1 MHAKFFN
8 RKKETATLKRIIESK
23 RSELFIIYG
32 RRGVG
37 KSTLLQEALK
47 KQSAS
52 SMYYRATRRTLAF
65 QLSSLTE
72 ALRDAFPDEYLGG
85 SLGSLDEFLSFVS
98 SLSERRTK
106 AKNKKPVIIILD
118 ELPYLSEV
126 DPGLLTTI
134 QHWWDDNKR
143 RTNIKL
149 FLSGSH
155 ISFMEK
161 EVLDIAAPLY
171 NRRTGA
177 MKLEALDY
185 HDAALFFPSYSVV
198 DKITAY
204 SILGGMPSYLEQF
217 NPKEKIET
225 NVKEQILRERTY
237 LSEEPEWLLLSEL
250 RKDITYGSILRAIA
264 QGARKPSD
272 IARAIGKGSA
282 QDITGSLATLQDLG
296 LVVRE
301 VPITEKLNPRS
312 RNSLYLIADQYLD
325 FWYRYIDPSRSLV
338 ARQMGD
344 SLWSKSI
351 APSLD
356 KHISHPT
363 FERISRQYI
372 WRALI
377 SNSLPKGLEVV
388 DVGNWWGR
396 ENVEIDVVAVDSKQK
411 VTAVGSCKWTN
422 SLVDVADYSELRESS
437 LRAGWKSEE
446 LWYFLFSK
454 NGFTSA
460 LKNLSSKS
468 DKVTLVTL
476 EEMFKV

>member
-1 MHAKFFN
+1 MNAKFFN
-8 RKKETATLKRIIESK
+8 REKERLTLKRVLESN

-37 KSTLLQEALK
+37 KSALLQEVLR
-47 KQSAS
+47 KQKVP

-72 ALRDAFPDEYLGG
+72 ALRDAFTEEYLGG
-85 SLGSLDEFLSFVS
+85 SLASLDEFLSFIT
-98 SLSERRTK
+98 SLADKRSK
-106 AKNKKPVIIILD
+106 AKNKMPVIVTLD

-155 ISFMEK
+155 LSFMEK
-161 EVLDIAAPLY
+161 EVLDVAAPLY

-185 HDAALFFPSYSVV
+185 YDSALFFPNYSIV

-217 NPKEKIET
+217 NSQLSVEH
-225 NVKEQILRERTY
+225 NVKEQVLRERTY
-237 LSEEPEWLLLSEL
+237 LSEEPEWLLLADL

-272 IARAIGKGSA
+272 IARAIGKDSA
-282 QDITGSLATLQDLG
+282 QDVAGALATLQELG

-301 VPITEKLNPRS
+301 VPITDKLKPKS

-325 FWYRYIDPSRSLV
+325 FWYRHIDPSRSLIS
-338 ARQMGD
+338 RQMGD
-344 SLWSKSI
+344 SLWNKSI
-351 APSLD
+351 AKGLD
-356 KHISHPT
+356 QHISHPT
-363 FERISRQYI
+363 FERVSRQYM
-372 WRALI
+372 WRALRAKK
-377 SNSLPKGLEVV
+377 LPKGLEFV
-388 DVGNWWGR
+388 DVGNWWGDR
-396 ENVEIDVVAVDSKQK
+396 DVEIDLVAINEKQK

-422 SLVDVADYSELRESS
+422 ALVDVSAYSS
-437 LRAGWKSEE
+437 LSKAVVRADWEFE
-446 LWYFLFSK
+446 NLWYFLFSK
-454 NGFTSA
+454 SGFTSA
-460 LKNLSSKS
+460 LKDIASKNN
-468 DKVTLVTL
+468 KIILVTL
-476 EEMFKV
+476 KQLFEV